1 MPKQDKGGQRELTP
15 KERKV
20 IAALLTGGN
29 VARAA
34 QIAKVSER
42 TIRRMMTR
50 AEFRAALDEQ
60 TEKAIE
66 AAARMLA
73 DASGAAVL
81 TLREISTSRSATDGA
96 RVRASDSILSHML
109 RVRELHE
116 IERRLSELEARTK

>member
-1 MPKQDKGGQRELTP
+1 MTP

-20 IAALLTGGN
+20 IAALLAGGN

-34 QIAKVSER
+34 QISKVSER
-42 TIRRMMTR
+42 TIHRMLER
-50 AEFRAALDEQ
+50 AEFRATLNEQ
-60 TEKAIE
+60 TDKAIE

-81 TLREISTSRSATDGA
+81 TLREISTNRAATDGA
-96 RVRASDSILSHML
+96 RVRASDAILAHML